1 MIAFDRLIISSID
14 MFGRYNPQLVINCSD
29 SLQKTT
35 VYHVIILY
43 DKPLPYPH
51 APFVSYIYTYYLYIT
66 NLHKR
71 LQIF

>member
-14 MFGRYNPQLVINCSD
+14 SFGRYNPQLVINCSD

-43 DKPLPYPH
+43 DKPHPTPMHPLRHISIHIIYILL
-51 APFVSYIYTYYLYIT
+51 VST
-66 NLHKR
+66 NES
-71 LQIF
+71 